1 MTKARNIANLAS
13 DGSAL
18 ADGTINYTDVSGT
31 PTLATVATSGA
42 YADVSGTP
50 TLATVATSGA
60 YADVTGTPTLAT
72 VATSGAYA
80 DVTGTPA
87 AALPLTGGTLS
98 GGLNVTSGNVG
109 IGTSSPTH
117 KLTVGGYS
125 NVDAANKLAIGDN
138 ADYQALIYMESANET
153 LTIENTSDYA
163 GRATIFKDNGSERCR
178 IDSSGNV
185 LVGRSSNLS
194 DARTLITGTKS
205 GTGGT
210 NGQLVIL
217 DQQGWSTTDNGGGIS
232 FAGEFYDGG
241 QVVFSTIQ
249 GVKANNTDANNAGD
263 LVFST
268 RPNGGNVTE
277 RMRISSTGVISG
289 DGSGLTGVSPPTTY
303 GAVGTYAFVGIYE
316 TGSATTASGT
326 TYAASSLFTWGLH
339 LGGSHPA
346 QSTNST
352 NEAGVNMSGLS
363 ITNSALS
370 GTWRVMNPSQ
380 YNIGLRAKFFLAVR
394 IS

>member
-42 YADVSGTP
+42 YADVS
-50 TLATVATSGA
+50 
-60 YADVTGTPTLAT
+60 GTPTLAT

>member
-18 ADGTINYTDVSGT
+18 ADGTINYT
-31 PTLATVATSGA
+31 
-42 YADVSGTP
+42 DVSGTP

-109 IGTSSPTH
+109 IGTSSTTH

>member
-18 ADGTINYTDVSGT
+18 ADGTINYTDVSG
-31 PTLATVATSGA
+31 S
-42 YADVSGTP
+42 P

>member
-18 ADGTINYTDVSGT
+18 ADGTINYT
-31 PTLATVATSGA
+31 
-42 YADVSGTP
+42 DVSGTP

>member
-1 MTKARNIANLAS
+1 M
-13 DGSAL
+13 
-18 ADGTINYTDVSGT
+18 
-31 PTLATVATSGA
+31 
-42 YADVSGTP
+42 
-50 TLATVATSGA
+50 
-60 YADVTGTPTLAT
+60 TGTPTLAT